1 MKKVKE
7 AEAFAEEDKKKKEE
21 VEIKNQADSVSFTME
36 KMIKESGDKMKPE
49 DKKELEDKNE
59 ELKKAKES
67 GNIEEMKKKMEEINT
82 IAQKIGAAMYQQPG
96 AAAPGAEA
104 GKAEA
109 GVNDSAAGTSDK
121 KDDTVVEGEVEEN
134 K

>member
-1 MKKVKE
+1 
-7 AEAFAEEDKKKKEE
+7 
-21 VEIKNQADSVSFTME
+21 
-36 KMIKESGDKMKPE
+36 MKPE

-67 GNIEEMKKKMEEINT
+67 GNIEDMKKKMEEINT

-96 AAAPGAEA
+96 AGAPGAEA
-104 GKAEA
+104 GNASAGANGAEA
-109 GVNDSAAGTSDK
+109 EAHEK